1 MYPDSRTI
9 YLGTELI
16 YPPRKHEKT
25 LLQQFYTA
33 LSTEAKFCG
42 CDYDN
47 FAYAGES
54 CLDLRTRRG
63 ETLSEC
69 FVRSD
74 RIRISEQGTTASLDE
89 FVTRIKEVAAIAGR
103 LLNTGIYIIQS
114 CNVRCLF
121 RPSTSQ
127 DSRVFLAE
135 KVCKMDGKENIFPYF
150 EDKRAH
156 VFGVRLAFPPTPGQE
171 QAEFA
176 VRIESDRRD
185 IGWIWAENVG
195 TYLAAPITLDNLEP
209 LGANMQR
216 TAAFLTKNVFDFL
229 SQFDR

>member
-1 MYPDSRTI
+1 VYPDSKTI

-42 CDYDN
+42 CDYDK
-47 FAYAGES
+47 FTYAGES
-54 CLDLRTRRG
+54 RLDLRTGQG
-63 ETLSEC
+63 ETLSQC
-69 FVRSD
+69 LVMSD
-74 RIRISEQGTTASLDE
+74 RIRLSEGTTASLED

-103 LLNTGIYIIQS
+103 VLNTGIYIIQS
-114 CNVRCLF
+114 CNVQRLF
-121 RPSTSQ
+121 RPSTSK

-135 KVCKMDGKENIFPYF
+135 KVCKMNGKENISPYF

-156 VFGVRLAFPPTPGQE
+156 VFGVRLAFPPTPDQE
-171 QAEFA
+171 QAGFA

-185 IGWIWAENVG
+185 IGWIWAENIG
-195 TYLAAPITLDNLEP
+195 TYIAAPIKLDNLEP

-216 TAAFLTKNVFDFL
+216 TAAFLTKNVFEFL
-229 SQFDR
+229 SQFDK